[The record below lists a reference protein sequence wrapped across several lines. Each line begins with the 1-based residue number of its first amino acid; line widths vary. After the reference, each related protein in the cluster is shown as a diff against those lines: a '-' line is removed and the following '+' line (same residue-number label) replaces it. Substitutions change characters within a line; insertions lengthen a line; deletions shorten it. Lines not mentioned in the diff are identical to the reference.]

1 MDLQEFLKMGG
12 YAAYVWSAYG
22 LTLVV
27 LLLNWRAARR
37 HEAAEQAN
45 ARRRSSTDRVES

>member
-1 MDLQEFLKMGG
+1 MDLQEFFKMGG
-12 YAAYVWSAYG
+12 YASYVWSAYG

-37 HEAAEQAN
+37 HEAQEQLN
-45 ARRRSSTDRVES
+45 ARRRSTAE